1 MRPNWA
7 RRVMLVLIL
16 LLFPEPRANAEDHA
30 TVIVFVYNN
39 AKVPESVMAET
50 GRHVREMFD
59 KAGVELI
66 WLDSMARLRAGQTEA
81 LGVAPAE
88 VRAIRVSVVIIPRP
102 DEIAPRLRNLDGR
115 MGWTP
120 DGQNVRTYVFYAR
133 VEDFVLKNFAR
144 IYTLRVPRLLTYAI
158 AHELG
163 HLLLPLAEAHSEKGI
178 MKSQLDGN
186 DLAEVFS
193 GSLSFTAKEGQ
204 MMRNE
209 VERRVRLLKMVR

>member
-16 LLFPEPRANAEDHA
+16 LLFPETRANAEDHP
-30 TVIVFVYNN
+30 TVIVYVYNN

-88 VRAIRVSVVIIPRP
+88 VRAIRVSVVIIPRQ
-102 DEIAPRLRNLDGR
+102 DEIAPKLRNLDGR

-178 MKSQLDGN
+178 MKSQLDG
-186 DLAEVFS
+186 
-193 GSLSFTAKEGQ
+193 
-204 MMRNE
+204 
-209 VERRVRLLKMVR
+209 